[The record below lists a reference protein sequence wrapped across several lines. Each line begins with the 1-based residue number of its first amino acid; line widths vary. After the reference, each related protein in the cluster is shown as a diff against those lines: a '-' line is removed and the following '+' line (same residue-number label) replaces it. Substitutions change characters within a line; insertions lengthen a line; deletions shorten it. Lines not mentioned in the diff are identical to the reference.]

1 MHTNFISELIKI
13 FIYSVCACVSKNKQQ
28 NPTCSLSTTKTA
40 YRQVPKDSKTLTG
53 LNLNERNISSKLFR
67 CLYCVSLTGVVQM
80 VSRAFLYER
89 EILTDLYCNWPHR

>member
-1 MHTNFISELIKI
+1 MNFISELIKI
-13 FIYSVCACVSKNKQQ
+13 FLYSVCACVSKNKQQ

-53 LNLNERNISSKLFR
+53 LNLNERNNSSKLFR
-67 CLYCVSLTGVVQM
+67 CLYCVSLTEVVQM
-80 VSRAFLYER
+80 VSRAFLYQR